1 MIEEYAEN
9 LDANDSRIQ
18 NAMNE
23 KTEEL
28 EKLFENFIN
37 SSGDHFDEIEKRIDD
52 RVEISNR

>member
-37 SSGDHFDEIEKRIDD
+37 RSENHFDEIEKRIDD
-52 RVEISNR
+52 RIEIFNR

>member
-37 SSGDHFDEIEKRIDD
+37 SSGNHFHEIEKRIDD
-52 RVEISNR
+52 RIELSNR

>member
-1 MIEEYAEN
+1 MIEAYAEN

-37 SSGDHFDEIEKRIDD
+37 SSGNHFDEIEKRINDQI
-52 RVEISNR
+52 EISNG

>member
-37 SSGDHFDEIEKRIDD
+37 SFGNHFDEIEKRIDD
-52 RVEISNR
+52 RIEISNR

>member
-18 NAMNE
+18 YAMNA

-37 SSGDHFDEIEKRIDD
+37 NSGNHFDEIEKRVDD
-52 RVEISNR
+52 RIEISNR